1 MSAPESI
8 QMRLR
13 LFGPFAAMSGQNE
26 LPGLRDHRKAL
37 QLLALLALHADKALS
52 SEWVAAQLWPETGSL
67 DSLGHTVPVLRKAM
81 GHHGSRLIAKSGSLL
96 LDACSVDLDTVRF
109 LQAWESRSE
118 DDAGL
123 RAAVE
128 LYNGSL
134 LQDWYEP
141 WVAIHRAAFR
151 DKYLEILQ
159 LMVRSAC
166 RQSDVP
172 GARRFLRRL
181 VAEGEPANDLHVRLM
196 ELLMQTE
203 NYLQA
208 SRLYEEYRDSLRA
221 DLMVRPPAKM
231 TELYGRIPRTAPIF
245 VPEVPED
252 FRRIE
257 PVGGAMPLDSRLY
270 IRREEDALFHAGVAR
285 YDGII
290 CIKGP
295 RQGGKSSLLAR
306 GLEQARQAGAAVV
319 VTDFQTIEPAGKETL
334 DTFYL
339 TLANNIADQL
349 EVNQSPA
356 DNWSPQLSPGT
367 NFERFLR
374 KVAFA
379 QIAAPIVWA
388 IDEADA
394 IFDCDYRSSVFG
406 LFRSWYNAR
415 VLNANSPWSR
425 FSLVLVYSTEAH
437 LFITNLNQSPF
448 NVGTRITV
456 QDFTL
461 EQVAELNERY
471 GSPVTSDDDLRELF
485 AWIGGHPFLTRL
497 CLYEMTAFSRTLS
510 ELWLAAHR
518 DDTGFGEHLDR
529 IRVGITG
536 DAALTTS
543 IRQVLRGE
551 LPISPETYLRL
562 RAGGILSG
570 GSCRDAHF
578 RCTLYREYLGRV
590 LQ

>member
-181 VAEGEPANDLHVRLM
+181 VAEGDL
-196 ELLMQTE
+196 
-203 NYLQA
+203 
-208 SRLYEEYRDSLRA
+208 
-221 DLMVRPPAKM
+221 
-231 TELYGRIPRTAPIF
+231 
-245 VPEVPED
+245 
-252 FRRIE
+252 
-257 PVGGAMPLDSRLY
+257 
-270 IRREEDALFHAGVAR
+270 
-285 YDGII
+285 
-290 CIKGP
+290 
-295 RQGGKSSLLAR
+295 
-306 GLEQARQAGAAVV
+306 
-319 VTDFQTIEPAGKETL
+319 
-334 DTFYL
+334 
-339 TLANNIADQL
+339 
-349 EVNQSPA
+349 PA
-356 DNWSPQLSPGT
+356 DVQ
-367 NFERFLR
+367 
-374 KVAFA
+374 V
-379 QIAAPIVWA
+379 V
-388 IDEADA
+388 
-394 IFDCDYRSSVFG
+394 DYGIRG
-406 LFRSWYNAR
+406 MHLAYDLLDGYGA
-415 VLNANSPWSR
+415 
-425 FSLVLVYSTEAH
+425 LVLVD
-437 LFITNLNQSPF
+437 
-448 NVGTRITV
+448 V
-456 QDFTL
+456 
-461 EQVAELNERY
+461 
-471 GSPVTSDDDLRELF
+471 
-485 AWIGGHPFLTRL
+485 
-497 CLYEMTAFSRTLS
+497 
-510 ELWLAAHR
+510 
-518 DDTGFGEHLDR
+518 
-529 IRVGITG
+529 
-536 DAALTTS
+536 
-543 IRQVLRGE
+543 
-551 LPISPETYLRL
+551 L
-562 RAGGILSG
+562 RAGGSAGEVTVLEVGEKDLGSGDFDPHGMAPVAVLGTLHQLGGTLPRTYVVGCRPENVEDGIGLSDSVSAAVPG
-570 GSCRDAHF
+570 AVAAVR
-578 RCTLYREYLGRV
+578 TLIADERLAG
-590 LQ
+590 